1 MATPLRRSVWALGW
15 IGTVLLCPAS
25 VGARGPLDFHGSP
38 PSEIAVTI
46 SAAKP
51 AKVFTNCDMA
61 NRLLGTVA
69 VIGPVDLRRM
79 AVASRRAEATGWPEE
94 TSVLGHVHV
103 TRGRDA
109 ASYRLGLT
117 PDGLLLFDDLKA
129 QRTFA
134 MDAAD
139 CQSLLDPL
147 MGYLGDLDADPDV
160 PHAKVVALPPPY
172 RRSPIVLDSAT
183 IRDRLNGGRK
193 SNLPETQR
201 YLPDEHLFVRLP
213 EGYSPRTPAGLI
225 VWIDASKSGRP
236 PEVFNLAADTL
247 GCIMVGA
254 AEAGNGRLSTDRYQL
269 GLDMVSTISQRYHI
283 DPERVYV
290 TGISGGG
297 RISSG
302 LVACFPDVFTGAVPI
317 VGLNAYKHVPLGDGR
332 FVVMGFGRPKASSW
346 RLLREH
352 RIAPMT
358 GPLDFNYREMVNAV
372 RIMTGDGLEVRLF
385 EYEDMAHTLPTAERF
400 VEALTWVDAEH
411 AEARAD
417 AAEQAD
423 KLLAGYLAR
432 FGDAEVT
439 TEPQQ
444 RLLERVVTTAPWSAP
459 ASRACEILGL
469 TRPPEAPGAPETP
482 VITDETPGA
491 P

>member
-1 MATPLRRSVWALGW
+1 MATPLRRIAWAMAG
-15 IGTVLLCPAS
+15 IIAILLWPA
-25 VGARGPLDFHGSP
+25 VVDAAGPLDFRGSP
-38 PSEIAVTI
+38 PSEVAITI
-46 SAAKP
+46 GEAKP
-51 AKVFTNCDMA
+51 ARVFADCEMA

-69 VIGPVDLRRM
+69 VIGPVDLRRL
-79 AVASRRAEATGWPEE
+79 AAASRRAAETGWPEE
-94 TSVLGHVHV
+94 TDVLGHAHV

-117 PDGLLLFDDLKA
+117 PDGLLLFDDLESP
-129 QRTFA
+129 RTFA
-134 MDAAD
+134 MDASD

-147 MGYLGDLDADPDV
+147 LAYLGDLDAAPDV
-160 PHAKVVALPPPY
+160 PVGQVVPLPPPY

-213 EGYSPRTPAGLI
+213 EGYTPRTPAALI
-225 VWIDASKSGRP
+225 VWIDASTSGRP
-236 PEVFNLAADTL
+236 PEEFNAAADAL

-254 AEAGNGRLSTDRYQL
+254 ADAGNGRLSTDRYQL

-283 DPERVYV
+283 DPQRVYV

-302 LVACFPDVFTGAVPI
+302 LVACFPEVFTGAVPI

-332 FVVMGFGRPKASSW
+332 FVVQGFGRPKASSW
-346 RLLREH
+346 RLLRGH
-352 RIAPMT
+352 RVAPMT
-358 GPLDFNYREMVNAV
+358 GPLDFNYREMVNAT
-372 RIMTGDGLEVRLF
+372 RIMTGDGLNVRLF
-385 EYEDMAHTLPTAERF
+385 EYEDMAHTLPTPERF

-411 AEARAD
+411 AAARAE
-417 AAEQAD
+417 AVEQAE
-423 KLLAGYLAR
+423 KLLAGYTSR
-432 FGDAEVT
+432 FGDAKVE

-444 RLLERVVTTAPWSAP
+444 RLLERVISTAPWSAP
-459 ASRACEILGL
+459 AWRACEILGL
-469 TRPPEAPGAPETP
+469 SSPPPATPETP
-482 VITDETPGA
+482 APTDETPGT

>member
-1 MATPLRRSVWALGW
+1 MSAILLRSAG
-15 IGTVLLCPAS
+15 AE
-25 VGARGPLDFHGSP
+25 ARGPLDFHGAP
-38 PSEIAVTI
+38 PSEVAITI
-46 SAAKP
+46 GASP
-51 AKVFTNCDMA
+51 PETVFTNCDMA

-69 VIGPVDLRRM
+69 VISPVELRRM
-79 AVASRRAEATGWPEE
+79 AVASRRAAETGWPEE
-94 TSVLGHVHV
+94 TDVLGHAHV

-117 PDGLLLFDDLKA
+117 PDGLLLFDDLDSP
-129 QRTFA
+129 RTFA

-139 CQSLLDPL
+139 CRSLLDPL
-147 MGYLGDLDADPDV
+147 LGFRGDLDAAPDV
-160 PHAKVVALPPPY
+160 PVGEVVALPPPY
-172 RRSPIVLDSAT
+172 QRSPIVLDAAA

-201 YLPDEHLFVRLP
+201 YLPEEQLFVRLH
-213 EGYSPRTPAGLI
+213 EGYSSRSPAGLI

-236 PEVFNLAADTL
+236 PEVFKMAADAL

-254 AEAGNGRLSTDRYQL
+254 ADAGNGRLSTDRYQL
-269 GLDMVSTISQRYHI
+269 GLDMVATITQRYHI

-302 LVACFPDVFTGAVPI
+302 LVACFPEVFTGAVPI
-317 VGLNAYKHVPLGDGR
+317 VGLNAYKHVPLGDGS

-358 GPLDFNYREMVNAV
+358 GPLDFNYREMVNAT
-372 RIMTGDGLEVRLF
+372 RIMTGDGLDVRLF
-385 EYEDMAHTLPTAERF
+385 EYEDMAHTLPTPERF

-411 AEARAD
+411 ADARAE
-417 AAEQAD
+417 AAEQAE
-423 KLLAGYLAR
+423 KLFAGYISR
-432 FGDAEVT
+432 FGDAAVE

-459 ASRACEILGL
+459 AWRACEILGL
-469 TRPPEAPGAPETP
+469 TSPTAAPPETP
-482 VITDETPGA
+482 VPTPETPGT